1 MWEWYG
7 VYKEYNSNKL
17 FVQSN
22 PIFIPKRSMK
32 IKNKQL
38 HKKYTK
44 RRKDIP
50 EPKHHIRWRHVKSKQ
65 RNKTRSKYGIR

>member
-1 MWEWYG
+1 MWDWYG
-7 VYKEYNSNKL
+7 TYKEYKSNKL

-38 HKKYTK
+38 SKKYTK

-50 EPKHHIRWRHVKSKQ
+50 KQKGNICWRHIKNIKQ
-65 RNKTRSKYGIR
+65 RNKRRTKYDT